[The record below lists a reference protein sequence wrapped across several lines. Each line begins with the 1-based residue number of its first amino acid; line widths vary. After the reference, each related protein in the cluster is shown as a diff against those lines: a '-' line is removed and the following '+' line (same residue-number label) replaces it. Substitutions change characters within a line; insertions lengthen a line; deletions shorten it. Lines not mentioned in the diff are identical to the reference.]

1 MMEND
6 RVNLAQNFIKA
17 ILKTKKM
24 LQIYPSNNVIYIAA
38 IDEAY
43 ALAKEYLD
51 LHGEITLQ
59 IKPAEILV
67 DTEQAYQSP

>member
-38 IDEAY
+38 ID
-43 ALAKEYLD
+43 
-51 LHGEITLQ
+51 
-59 IKPAEILV
+59 
-67 DTEQAYQSP
+67 